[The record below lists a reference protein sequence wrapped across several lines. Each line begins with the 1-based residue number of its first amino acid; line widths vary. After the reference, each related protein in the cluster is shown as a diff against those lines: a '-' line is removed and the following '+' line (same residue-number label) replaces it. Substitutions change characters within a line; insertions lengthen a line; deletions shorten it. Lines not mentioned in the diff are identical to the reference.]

1 MPHHDT
7 TALSGTIQHVF
18 AHRFTLEADGAVH
31 LADLGPKGAQAFP
44 LAAGLRV
51 TLEGERRPSEI
62 KVARIAAD
70 GRDPVEIHH
79 KTPHHPGKARSDKP
93 RSDKPKSDLPVDP
106 ASALAAVTAAG
117 WTPTGE
123 PRRKPKHVE
132 VLARRGDGAWT
143 ELHVDATGNI
153 YREKALDAE
162 KWGAALA

>member
-44 LAAGLRV
+44 LAAGLQV

-62 KVARIAAD
+62 KVSWIAAA
-70 GRDPVEIHH
+70 GREPVEIHH
-79 KTPHHPGKARSDKP
+79 KTPSHPGKP
-93 RSDKPKSDLPVDP
+93 RLDAPVDP
-106 ASALAAVTAAG
+106 ASALAAIVAAG

-132 VLARRGDGAWT
+132 VLARRGEGPWT
-143 ELHVDATGNI
+143 ELHVDAAGTI
-153 YREKALDAE
+153 YREKTPDAD

>member
-18 AHRFTLEADGAVH
+18 AHRFTLEVDGAVH
-31 LADLGPKGAQAFP
+31 LADLGPKGAEAFP
-44 LAAGLRV
+44 LAAGLHV

-62 KVARIAAD
+62 KVARIAAP
-70 GRDPVEIHH
+70 GRAPVEIHH
-79 KTPHHPGKARSDKP
+79 KKPNHPGKTP
-93 RSDKPKSDLPVDP
+93 RTGTPVDLRVDP
-106 ASALAAVTAAG
+106 LAALAAVTAAG

-123 PRRKPKHVE
+123 PRSKPRHVE

-143 ELHVDATGNI
+143 ELHVDAAGTV
-153 YREKALDAE
+153 YRETTPDAA

>member
-31 LADLGPKGAQAFP
+31 LADLGPKGAEAFP
-44 LAAGLRV
+44 LAAGLQV

-62 KVARIAAD
+62 KVARIAAP
-70 GRDPVEIHH
+70 GREPVEIHH
-79 KTPHHPGKARSDKP
+79 KKPNHPGKKP
-93 RSDKPKSDLPVDP
+93 HTDAPVDP
-106 ASALAAVTAAG
+106 AAALAAVRAAG

-123 PRRKPKHVE
+123 PQRRPKHVE
-132 VLARRGDGAWT
+132 VLARRSDGPWT
-143 ELHVDATGNI
+143 ELHVDAAGTI
-153 YREKALDAE
+153 YKEKAPDAA

>member
-31 LADLGPKGAQAFP
+31 LADLGPKGAEAFP
-44 LAAGLRV
+44 LAAGLAV

-62 KVARIAAD
+62 KVARIATP

-79 KTPHHPGKARSDKP
+79 KKPNHPGKSRSDA
-93 RSDKPKSDLPVDP
+93 PVDP
-106 ASALAAVTAAG
+106 AAALAAVTAAG

-123 PRRKPKHVE
+123 PRPKPKHVE
-132 VLARRGDGAWT
+132 VLARRDDGAWT
-143 ELHVDATGNI
+143 ELHVDASGAI
-153 YREKALDAE
+153 YKEKAPDAA
-162 KWGAALA
+162 KWGAALNGGAALA

>member
-18 AHRFTLEADGAVH
+18 AHRFTLEAEGAVH

-62 KVARIAAD
+62 KVARIAAE
-70 GRDPVEIHH
+70 GGAPVEIHH
-79 KTPHHPGKARSDKP
+79 KTPHHPGK
-93 RSDKPKSDLPVDP
+93 PKSDAPVDP
-106 ASALAAVTAAG
+106 AAALAAIVAAG
-117 WTPTGE
+117 WTPTAE

-143 ELHVDATGNI
+143 ELHVDAAGKI
-153 YREKALDAE
+153 YREKTPDAD

>member
-31 LADLGPKGAQAFP
+31 LADLGPKGAEAFP

-62 KVARIAAD
+62 KVARISAP
-70 GRDPVEIHH
+70 GRAPVEIHH
-79 KTPHHPGKARSDKP
+79 KKPHHPGKSDAA
-93 RSDKPKSDLPVDP
+93 VDP
-106 ASALAAVTAAG
+106 AAALAAVTAAG

-143 ELHVDATGNI
+143 ELHVDATGKI
-153 YREKALDAE
+153 YKEKAPDAD
-162 KWGAALA
+162 KWGGALA

>member
-70 GRDPVEIHH
+70 GREPVEIQH
-79 KTPHHPGKARSDKP
+79 KTPHHPGKP
-93 RSDKPKSDLPVDP
+93 RSDGPVDP

-143 ELHVDATGNI
+143 ELHVDATGTI
-153 YREKALDAE
+153 YREKAPDAD

>member
-1 MPHHDT
+1 MPHHHT

-62 KVARIAAD
+62 KVARIAAE
-70 GRDPVEIHH
+70 GRAPVEIHH
-79 KTPHHPGKARSDKP
+79 KTPHHPGKP
-93 RSDKPKSDLPVDP
+93 RSDAAVDP
-106 ASALAAVTAAG
+106 AAALAAGTAAG

-132 VLARRGDGAWT
+132 VLARRGGGAWT
-143 ELHVDATGNI
+143 ELHVDATGKI
-153 YREKALDAE
+153 YREKAPDAE